1 VDRLGVGGAPAAVD
15 TRLRGNDVYG
25 RALVCARGTFAAK
38 PNRLS
43 MTDVQRNLDACS
55 RGLRIGRFVK
65 RPYKDTALAG
75 VGQSA
80 RSGL

>member
-1 VDRLGVGGAPAAVD
+1 MD

-25 RALVCARGTFAAK
+25 GALVCARGTYAAK

-43 MTDVQRNLDACS
+43 MTDVQRNTDACS
-55 RGLRIGRFVK
+55 RDLRIGRFTK
-65 RPYKDTALAG
+65 RPCKNTALAG